1 MAWLRPERPL
11 PSSGVLRYNELT
23 LSGQANLRQWD
34 LFSHFSDAQL
44 ARLADCVEQRQVA
57 TGSRVLREGDPTLD
71 AYLIEVGGIRIQRKT
86 PYGLFTL
93 ATLKAGHLFGETS
106 FVDGQARSGDALA
119 VAESELICLHPPAL
133 AAAMEADQRFSVALY
148 WTFWKSLS
156 SKLRQTNEQLTR
168 FFSESGK
175 PASVQEPAAPD
186 VPDDFKV
193 DLASKR
199 KLFQE
204 QKLSSLEINF
214 LASLS
219 RERKFAP
226 HQQIFREGEQ
236 GDEMYVLLEGRV
248 MISKFIPGA
257 GEEALAF
264 LERGDY
270 FGEMALIDNQERSAD
285 AKASDKGAVVLAI
298 SREVLEGILDIQR
311 VSSLRLLRLLCTLV
325 AGRLRE
331 LDDKIIGWFILA
343 GGSTTG
349 WPGGRDS

>member
-1 MAWLRPERPL
+1 MSTEN
-11 PSSGVLRYNELT
+11 V
-23 LSGQANLRQWD
+23 LRQWE
-34 LFSHFSDAQL
+34 LFSHFADSQL
-44 ARLADCVEQRQVA
+44 DRLAGCAQWRQAESGTAIV
-57 TGSRVLREGDPTLD
+57 REGEPSLE
-71 AYLIEVGGIRIQRKT
+71 AYFIAAGGVRIQRKT

-93 ATLKAGHLFGETS
+93 ATLKPGDLFGETS
-106 FVDGQARSGDALA
+106 FVDGNARSGDAMAIKPCQLM
-119 VAESELICLHPPAL
+119 AL
-133 AAAMEADQRFSVALY
+133 NPQAISLAMESDPAFSVSLHWA
-148 WTFWKSLS
+148 FWKSLS
-156 SKLRQTNEQLTR
+156 FKLRQTNDQLTR
-168 FFSESGK
+168 FFSKSGK
-175 PASVQEPAAPD
+175 PPSVQAPAAPG
-186 VPDDFKV
+186 VADDFRV

-219 RERKFAP
+219 REKKFAP

-270 FGEMALIDNQERSAD
+270 FGEMALIDNRERSAD
-285 AKASDKGAVVLAI
+285 ATASDQGAVVLAI
-298 SREVLEGILDIQR
+298 PREVLVGILDIQR

-325 AGRLRE
+325 ARRLRE

-343 GGSTTG
+343 GGSATG
-349 WPGGRDS
+349 WPVGRDA

>member
-1 MAWLRPERPL
+1 LRRW
-11 PSSGVLRYNELT
+11 EL
-23 LSGQANLRQWD
+23 L
-34 LFSHFSDAQL
+34 SHFTEAQL
-44 ARLADCVEQRQVA
+44 EQLASVAEQRRLAAGEHI
-57 TGSRVLREGDPTLD
+57 LNEGEPTAD
-71 AYLIEVGGIRIQRKT
+71 AYLVESGSVRIQRRT
-86 PYGLFTL
+86 PYGSFTL
-93 ATLKAGHLFGETS
+93 ATLSPGQMFGETS
-106 FVDGQARSGDALA
+106 FVDGNSRSGDALA
-119 VAESELICLHPPAL
+119 VTDSELLAL
-133 AAAMEADQRFSVALY
+133 NAQVLAGAMANDQRLSVALY

-156 SKLRQTNEQLTR
+156 SKLRQTNEQLTG
-168 FFSESGK
+168 FFSKSGT
-175 PASVQEPAAPD
+175 PVIAPEPAVAA
-186 VPDDFKV
+186 VADDFHV

-219 RERKFAP
+219 REKKFSP
-226 HQQIFREGEQ
+226 HQQIFREGEP

-270 FGEMALIDNQERSAD
+270 FGEMALIDNQQRSAD
-285 AKASDKGAVVLAI
+285 ATASDSGAVVLAI
-298 SREVLEGILDIQR
+298 PRDVLSGILDIHR
-311 VSSLRLLRLLCTLV
+311 VSSLHLLRVLCTMV

-343 GGSTTG
+343 GGSATG
-349 WPGGRDS
+349 WPGHR

>member
-1 MAWLRPERPL
+1 LSTEFLLRHW
-11 PSSGVLRYNELT
+11 EL
-23 LSGQANLRQWD
+23 L
-34 LFSHFSDAQL
+34 SHFTEAQL
-44 ARLADCVEQRQVA
+44 EQLGTVA
-57 TGSRVLREGDPTLD
+57 EHRHAAAGEQILHEGEPAAD
-71 AYLIEVGGIRIQRKT
+71 AYLVESGSVRIQRRT
-86 PYGLFTL
+86 PYGSFTL
-93 ATLKAGHLFGETS
+93 ATLSPGQLFGETS
-106 FVDGQARSGDALA
+106 FVDGNARSGDALA
-119 VAESELICLHPPAL
+119 VTDSELLAL
-133 AAAMEADQRFSVALY
+133 NGQTLAGAMENDPRFSVALY

-168 FFSESGK
+168 FFSQSGK
-175 PASVQEPAAPD
+175 PASAQEPPAAA
-186 VPDDFKV
+186 VADDFHV

-219 RERKFAP
+219 REKKFAP
-226 HQQIFREGEQ
+226 HQQIFREGEP

-270 FGEMALIDNQERSAD
+270 FGEMALIDNVQRSAD
-285 AKASDKGAVVLAI
+285 ATASDRGAVVLAI
-298 SREVLEGILDIQR
+298 PREVLEGILDINR
-311 VSSLRLLRLLCTLV
+311 VSSLRLLRLLCTMV

-343 GGSTTG
+343 GGSATG
-349 WPGGRDS
+349 WPGSR

>member
-1 MAWLRPERPL
+1 
-11 PSSGVLRYNELT
+11 V
-23 LSGQANLRQWD
+23 
-34 LFSHFSDAQL
+34 
-44 ARLADCVEQRQVA
+44 V
-57 TGSRVLREGDPTLD
+57 REGDATLD
-71 AYLIEVGGIRIQRKT
+71 AYLIESGKIRIQRKT

-93 ATLKAGHLFGETS
+93 ATLKPGHLFGETS
-106 FVDGQARSGDALA
+106 FVDGNSRSGDAVAIDEAELLA
-119 VAESELICLHPPAL
+119 LNPEAL
-133 AAAMEADQRFSVALY
+133 AGAMAADQRFSVALY
-148 WTFWKSLS
+148 WAFWKSLS
-156 SKLRQTNEQLTR
+156 SKLRQTNDRLTR

-175 PASVQEPAAPD
+175 PPSAQAPPAAD
-186 VPDDFKV
+186 VTDDFHV

-219 RERKFAP
+219 REKKFAP
-226 HQQIFREGEQ
+226 NQQIFREGEP

-270 FGEMALIDNQERSAD
+270 FGEMALIDNEQRSAD
-285 AKASDKGAVVLAI
+285 ARASDKGAVVLAI
-298 SREVLEGILDIQR
+298 PREVLVGILDIQR
-311 VSSLRLLRLLCTLV
+311 VSSLPLLRLLCTMV

-343 GGSTTG
+343 GGSATG
-349 WPGGRDS
+349 WPGSRET

>member
-1 MAWLRPERPL
+1 LNPEILLRR
-11 PSSGVLRYNELT
+11 
-23 LSGQANLRQWD
+23 WD
-34 LFSHFSDAQL
+34 LLSHFTTPQL
-44 ARLADCVEQRQVA
+44 TQLSSCTEQKNVA
-57 TGSRVLREGDPTLD
+57 SGSLILREGEPTVD
-71 AYLIEVGGIRIQRKT
+71 AYLLEAGAVRIQRKT

-93 ATLKAGHLFGETS
+93 ATLQPGHLFGETS
-106 FVDGQARSGDALA
+106 FIDGNSRSGDAL
-119 VAESELICLHPPAL
+119 VIDDCELLIFSSKGL
-133 AAAMEADQRFSVALY
+133 AGLMEDDHSFSVALF

-156 SKLRQTNEQLTR
+156 AKLRHTNEQLTR

-175 PASVQEPAAPD
+175 PPSTQEPPTAQ
-186 VPDDFKV
+186 VPDDFRV

-219 RERKFAP
+219 REKKFAP
-226 HQQIFREGEQ
+226 HQKIFREGEP

-270 FGEMALIDNQERSAD
+270 FGEMALIDNQSRSAD
-285 AKASDKGAVVLAI
+285 AKASDLGAVVLAI
-298 SREVLEGILDIQR
+298 PREVLVGILDIQR
-311 VSSLRLLRLLCTLV
+311 VSSLRLLRLLCTMV

-331 LDDKIIGWFILA
+331 LDDKIIGWYILA
-343 GGSTTG
+343 GGSKTG
-349 WPGGRDS
+349 WSGERG

>member
-1 MAWLRPERPL
+1 MTTEFLLGRW
-11 PSSGVLRYNELT
+11 EL
-23 LSGQANLRQWD
+23 L
-34 LFSHFSDAQL
+34 SHFTEVQLAQL
-44 ARLADCVEQRQVA
+44 AGGVEQRQVS
-57 TGSRVLREGDPTLD
+57 GGEHVLREGEPTAD
-71 AYLIEVGGIRIQRKT
+71 AYLIESGSVRIQRQT

-93 ATLKAGHLFGETS
+93 ATLRPGQLFGETS
-106 FVDGQARSGDALA
+106 FVDGNARSGDALA
-119 VAESELICLHPPAL
+119 VADTELLIFNRQTL
-133 AAAMEADQRFSVALY
+133 AGAMEDDQRFSVALY
-148 WTFWKSLS
+148 WAFWKSLS

-175 PASVQEPAAPD
+175 PASAQEPPAPA
-186 VPDDFKV
+186 VADDFHV

-219 RERKFAP
+219 REKKFAP
-226 HQQIFREGEQ
+226 HQQIFREGEA

-285 AKASDKGAVVLAI
+285 ATASDSGAVVLAI
-298 SREVLEGILDIQR
+298 PRDVLAGILDIQR
-311 VSSLRLLRLLCTLV
+311 VSSLRLLRLLCTMV

-343 GGSTTG
+343 GGSATG
-349 WPGGRDS
+349 WPGNR

>member
-1 MAWLRPERPL
+1 MRGIL
-11 PSSGVLRYNELT
+11 STGSVLR
-23 LSGQANLRQWD
+23 RWD
-34 LFSHFSDAQL
+34 LLSHFSDEQL
-44 ARLADCVEQRQVA
+44 ALLGDRVEHRRA
-57 TGSRVLREGDPTLD
+57 ASGTHVLREGEPSTD
-71 AYLIEVGGIRIQRKT
+71 AFLIESGSVRIQRQT

-93 ATLKAGHLFGETS
+93 ATLGAGQLFGEGS
-106 FVDGQARSGDALA
+106 FVAGLVRSSDALA
-119 VAESELICLHPPAL
+119 VADCELLALPPQAL
-133 AAAMEADQRFSVALY
+133 AEAMESDQRFCVALY
-148 WTFWKSLS
+148 WSFWKSLS
-156 SKLRQTNEQLTR
+156 SKLRQTNQQLTQ
-168 FFSESGK
+168 FFSAAGK
-175 PASVQEPAAPD
+175 PASIEEPPAAA
-186 VPDDFKV
+186 VAEDFHV

-219 RERKFAP
+219 REKKFAP
-226 HQQIFREGEQ
+226 HQQIFREGEL

-270 FGEMALIDNQERSAD
+270 FGEMALIDNEHRSAD
-285 AKASDKGAVVLAI
+285 AKASEHGAVVLAI
-298 SREVLEGILDIQR
+298 PRHVLAGILDIHR
-311 VSSLRLLRLLCTLV
+311 VSSLGLLRLLCGMV

-343 GGSTTG
+343 GGSPSG
-349 WPGGRDS
+349 WPGR